1 MTDDLKKELNA
12 YQPRQDVYIEAKK
25 TIIEF
30 KLLNAQKRSQI
41 IKDVLNKNTAGAY
54 RNKAVYQKYPT
65 N

>member
-1 MTDDLKKELNA
+1 
-12 YQPRQDVYIEAKK
+12 VYVEAKK

-54 RNKAVYQKYPT
+54 RNKAVYKKYPT